1 MKRLAKNLSKVNPI
15 KLGNSLGDSL
25 KKNIIKEKMS
35 HAPGHVVY
43 TGSKEIKDVLIDVFD
58 YNTHN
63 FDEETISE
71 LNSYVKDIDEKTVTW
86 INVNGLSDTA
96 ALNDIAIK
104 YDLHT
109 LVMEDVAN
117 TSQRPKLDE
126 YPDQLFVVF
135 KMLYYDGDN
144 KLNTEHIS
152 LILGKAYVLLM
163 QEYDGDVFDGVRDRI
178 RHSKGRLRSQ
188 GADYLMYALMDAVI
202 DNYFMVIETLSDK
215 LEVLEEQIYECS
227 SENYSQ
233 DIQRLKKEVVQVRR
247 SIFPLREVVNKLEK
261 VDNHLMSKKTQ
272 LFVRDLYDHTIQ
284 VIETVEIYRDTIA
297 GLMDMNSTNI
307 ANRMNEVMKVL
318 TIVATIFIPMTFL
331 AGIYG
336 MNFEYIP
343 ELTNPNGYFYFW
355 GAMVVIFFA
364 SLIYFK
370 RKKWL

>member
-1 MKRLAKNLSKVNPI
+1 MKRLRKQLKKVNPFTSA
-15 KLGNSLGDSL
+15 NVMS
-25 KKNIIKEKMS
+25 KNVIKEQMS

-58 YNTHN
+58 YNAT
-63 FDEETISE
+63 FVEEETVHE
-71 LNSYVKDIDEKTVTW
+71 LSSYTKDTDEKTVTW
-86 INVNGLSDTA
+86 VNVNGLSDTQ
-96 ALNDIAIK
+96 ALTDISHK
-104 YDLHT
+104 YDLHP

-126 YPDQLFVVF
+126 YPDHLFIVF
-135 KMLYYDGDN
+135 KMLYHDTDG

-152 LILGKAYVLLM
+152 LILGKSYVLLM
-163 QEYDGDVFDGVRDRI
+163 QEYDGDVFDGIRDRI
-178 RHSKGRLRSQ
+178 RLSKGRVRTT

-202 DNYFMVIETLSDK
+202 DHYFIIIETLSDK
-215 LEVLEEQIYECS
+215 IEDLEERIYTNP

-233 DIQRLKKEVVQVRR
+233 EIQQLKKEVIQVRR

-261 VDNHLMSKKTQ
+261 VDNHLIFKKTQ
-272 LFVRDLYDHTIQ
+272 VFVRDLYDHTIQ
-284 VIETVEIYRDTIA
+284 VIETVEVYRDTIA

-318 TIVATIFIPMTFL
+318 TIIATIFIPMTFL

-336 MNFEYIP
+336 MNFEHIP
-343 ELTNPNGYFYFW
+343 ELQMQNGYYYFW
-355 GAMVVIFFA
+355 GAMVFIFIG
-364 SLIYFK
+364 SIIYFK